1 MTREQLGHLIKSF
14 DVELS
19 VGVMP
24 NVESKGEFQFLSL
37 VMGKGTYLN
46 FALLNDISGIH
57 NKC

>member
-37 VMGKGTYLN
+37 VMDKGTYHN
-46 FALLNDISGIH
+46 FALINNISGIH